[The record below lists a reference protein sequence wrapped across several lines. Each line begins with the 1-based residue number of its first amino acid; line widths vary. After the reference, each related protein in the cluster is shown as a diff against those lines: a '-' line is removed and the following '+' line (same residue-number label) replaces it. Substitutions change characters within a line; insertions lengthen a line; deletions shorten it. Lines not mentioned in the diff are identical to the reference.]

1 MKSANLL
8 QYSRHSF
15 RLLRRSP
22 VFSAVVILMLALGIG
37 ANTAVFSVVDG
48 VLLRKLPYRDP
59 DRLVMV
65 WEKNPALGASIGD
78 RIPASYTNFTEWV
91 RQSNAFEG
99 IAGMED
105 ANLNHTGGG
114 EPERLNGARISP
126 NLFQV
131 LGVTPAIGT
140 TFDSGDRPRD
150 SQVAI
155 LSDGYWKSHFG
166 GNQNVVGES
175 ITLNDIPYTIAGVL
189 PAHFYLPSTREGTE
203 QRKPDIWI
211 PYEPAAQRTAQ
222 ELNRLKIQVYAR
234 LRSGISLDQARAEM
248 DVIGKR
254 LEEQNPTLNAGFGV
268 NIFPVYVEDVGK
280 DLRRNLLVLL
290 SAVGLILLIAC
301 ANLAN
306 LVLTRAMAQQK
317 ELAIRKALG
326 ASRAELIAQM
336 VTESLVLSSMGGLL
350 GLLVARWGIKAILAL
365 KPADILRPEQ
375 IHIGIPV
382 LLFTTAASI
391 LAGVLFGIFP
401 ALYVSRTEVNTVLK
415 QGAQYSRTHPR
426 TLRATL
432 IVVEVSLASVLLI
445 GAGFMIRSLWSV
457 LAVDPGF
464 RSDHLLTMHFSMPP
478 DRYSSNE
485 QTAAFCR
492 QALERIVALPG
503 VKAVTFAD
511 GLPLT
516 RIRLMRFT
524 VEGQPTPKH
533 GSEPT
538 ADMRGISSPSY
549 FETLGISL
557 VSGRNFTADEINQNL
572 PVIVINQKLA
582 KKLWPDQDAIGKHIW
597 SVPARAEKDPVQL
610 TVIGVTRD
618 TRQISLESAT
628 RPEIT
633 RPMQDYT
640 YLTLA
645 VHSASDPTL
654 LTASIKRQIWTLDRG
669 LPVFDVLTMQD
680 VLDDNLGQRRFD
692 SFLMSIFGGLA
703 VVLACV
709 GIYGVLATT
718 VVQQTRE
725 IGVRMALGARRG
737 DVLMMITGQGLRWV
751 SIGLLIGV
759 SLGFLLTR
767 MLASLL
773 FGVGPTNLLTYIA
786 VSGVMLAVAAVAC
799 SLPAVRAIR
808 IDPMRA
814 LHYE

>member
-1 MKSANLL
+1 
-8 QYSRHSF
+8 
-15 RLLRRSP
+15 
-22 VFSAVVILMLALGIG
+22 
-37 ANTAVFSVVDG
+37 
-48 VLLRKLPYRDP
+48 
-59 DRLVMV
+59 
-65 WEKNPALGASIGD
+65 
-78 RIPASYTNFTEWV
+78 
-91 RQSNAFEG
+91 
-99 IAGMED
+99 MED
-105 ANLNHTGGG
+105 ANLNRTGAG
-114 EPERLNGARISP
+114 EPERVNGARISP
-126 NLFQV
+126 NFFQV
-131 LGVTPAIGT
+131 LGVSPAIGA
-140 TFDSGDRPRD
+140 TFDSSP
-150 SQVAI
+150 SETQTAI
-155 LSDGYWKSHFG
+155 LSYAYWESHFG
-166 GNQNVVGES
+166 ANRNVIGQSV
-175 ITLNDIPYTIAGVL
+175 TLNNIPYTIVGVL
-189 PAHFYLPSTREGTE
+189 PAHFYLPSTREGSE

-211 PYEPAAQRTAQ
+211 PYEPTAQRSAQ

-234 LRSGISLDQARAEM
+234 LRPGTSLEQARAEM

-306 LVLTRAMAQQK
+306 LVLTRSMARQK

-326 ASRAELIAQM
+326 ASRTELIAQM
-336 VTESLVLSSMGGLL
+336 IMESLVLSSIGGLL
-350 GLLVARWGIKAILAL
+350 GLVVAHWGIKAILAL

-391 LAGVLFGIFP
+391 LAGMLFGIFP
-401 ALYVSRTEVNTVLK
+401 ALYVSRTEVITVLK
-415 QGAQYSRTHPR
+415 DGAQFTRSHPR
-426 TLRATL
+426 TMRAAL
-432 IVVEVSLASVLLI
+432 IMIEVSLASVLLI
-445 GAGFMIRSLWSV
+445 GAGFMIRSLLSV
-457 LAVDPGF
+457 LEVDPGF
-464 RSDHLLTMHFSMPP
+464 RADHLLTMHFSMPP
-478 DRYSSNE
+478 DRYSTNE

-492 QALERIVALPG
+492 QALERIAALPG
-503 VKAVTFAD
+503 VKAASFAD

-524 VEGQPTPKH
+524 IEGQPTPKH

-549 FETLGISL
+549 FETLGMSL
-557 VSGRNFTADEINQNL
+557 VSGRNFTADEINQSL

-582 KKLWPDQDAIGKHIW
+582 RKLWPDQDAIGKHMW
-597 SVPARAEKDPVQL
+597 SVPARAEKEPVQL
-610 TVIGVTRD
+610 TVIGVVRD
-618 TRQISLESAT
+618 TRQTSLEDAT

-645 VHSASDPTL
+645 VRSASDPTA
-654 LTASIKRQIWTLDRG
+654 LTASIKQQIWTLDKD

-692 SFLMSIFGGLA
+692 SFLMTIFGGLA
-703 VVLACV
+703 VLLACV

-737 DVLMMITGQGLRWV
+737 DVLKMIMGQGLRWV
-751 SIGLLIGV
+751 SIGLLIGLT
-759 SLGFLLTR
+759 LGFLLTR
-767 MLASLL
+767 MLAILL
-773 FGVGPTNLLTYIA
+773 FGVAPTNPLTYIA
-786 VSGVMLAVAAVAC
+786 VSTIMLAVAAVAC
-799 SLPAVRAIR
+799 YLPAVRAVR

-814 LHYE
+814 LRYE

>member
-1 MKSANLL
+1 MKSGNLI
-8 QYSRHSF
+8 QYFRHSF
-15 RLLRRSP
+15 RLLRMSP
-22 VFSAVVILMLALGIG
+22 VFSAVVILMIALGIG

-65 WEKNPALGASIGD
+65 WEKNRALGAQIGE
-78 RIPASYTNFTEWV
+78 RLPAAFTNFAEWQ
-91 RQSNAFEG
+91 RQSSVFEG
-99 IAGMED
+99 IGGMED
-105 ANLNHTGGG
+105 ANLNRTGAG
-114 EPERLNGARISP
+114 EPERVNGARISP
-126 NLFQV
+126 NFFQV
-131 LGVTPAIGT
+131 LGVLPAIGT
-140 TFDSGDRPRD
+140 TFDSEP
-150 SQVAI
+150 QNTQTAI
-155 LSDGYWKSHFG
+155 LSDAYWESHYG
-166 GNQNVVGES
+166 ANRNVIGQSV
-175 ITLNDIPYTIAGVL
+175 TLNDIPYTIVGVL
-189 PAHFYLPSTREGTE
+189 PAHFYLPSTREGSE

-211 PYEPAAQRTAQ
+211 PYEPASQRAEP

-234 LRSGISLDQARAEM
+234 LRPGISLEQARAEM
-248 DVIGKR
+248 DLIGKR
-254 LEEQNPTLNAGFGV
+254 LEERNPTLNAGFGV

-306 LVLTRAMAQQK
+306 LVLTRAMARQK

-336 VTESLVLSSMGGLL
+336 IMESLVLSSMGGVL
-350 GLLVARWGIKAILAL
+350 GLLVAHWGIKAILAL

-375 IHIGIPV
+375 IHIGTPV
-382 LLFTTAASI
+382 LQFTTAASL

-401 ALYVSRTEVNTVLK
+401 ALYVSRTEVITVLK
-415 QGAQYSRTHPR
+415 QGAQFTRTHPR
-426 TLRATL
+426 TLRAAL
-432 IVVEVSLASVLLI
+432 IVIEVSLASVLLI
-445 GAGFMIRSLWSV
+445 GAGFMIRSLLFV
-457 LAVDPGF
+457 LDVDPGF
-464 RSDHLLTMHFSMPP
+464 RPDHLLTMHFSLPP
-478 DRYSSNE
+478 DRYSTNE
-485 QTAAFCR
+485 KTAAFCR
-492 QALERIVALPG
+492 EAIERIAALPG
-503 VKAVTFAD
+503 VKAASFAD

-524 VEGQPTPKH
+524 VEGDPVPKH

-538 ADMRGISSPSY
+538 ADLRGISSPSY

-557 VSGRNFTADEINQNL
+557 VSGRNFTADEINQNQ

-582 KKLWPDQDAIGKHIW
+582 KKLWPNQDAIGKHIW

-610 TVIGVTRD
+610 TVIGVIRD
-618 TRQISLESAT
+618 TRQASLETGT
-628 RPEIT
+628 RPEVT

-645 VHSASDPTL
+645 VRSAADPSA
-654 LTASIKRQIWTLDRG
+654 LTASIKRQIRALDKD

-680 VLDDNLGQRRFD
+680 VLDDIVGQRRFD

-709 GIYGVLATT
+709 GIYGVLATA
-718 VVQQTRE
+718 VLQQTRE
-725 IGVRMALGARRG
+725 IGVRMALGASRG
-737 DVLMMITGQGLRWV
+737 DVLNMIMGQGLRWV
-751 SIGLLIGV
+751 SIGLLIGLT
-759 SLGFLLTR
+759 LGFLLTR

-773 FGVGPTNLLTYIA
+773 FGVGPANVATYIE
-786 VSGVMLAVAAVAC
+786 VSAMMLAVATVAC
-799 SLPAVRAIR
+799 YLPAIRAIR

-814 LHYE
+814 LRYE